1 MIKQVQKFY
10 LASFLKN
17 QTYFVPIMIVFFQD
31 LGLSYSEIFWIYTI
45 GSGFSFLIEIPTG
58 LIADIFGKRKSVI
71 VSRFFIFLSFMVFGF
86 ASGFW
91 SLVLANV
98 LYEFG
103 KSFRS
108 GTETAY
114 VFDCLKQ
121 NKDAPGYTY
130 VKANQKFYARLSE
143 AIATAIGGFLAVN
156 FGFNFV
162 FFIASVP
169 ALVNFLQT
177 LTWRKIKENEEKYQ
191 FKQSAIFAW
200 NSLKSVFQNKILSKI
215 VFNILIFSSTLFAA
229 DKFIQPYM
237 QAVGIEIAYFG
248 LIYSVSLLLIAFFI
262 KYISKLEEK
271 FSGEKVMNY
280 ITVIAIIPLL
290 ILATGYQG
298 VLGVALFFALLV
310 AENVRSPIA
319 NTVFHGNIDSKNRAT
334 MGSILEL
341 MRTSG
346 KLIVL
351 PLAGYFTDTYSMN
364 ITLMIFAGLVILN
377 TLFFRAKKVK

>member
-45 GSGFSFLIEIPTG
+45 GSVFSFLIEIPTG

-71 VSRFFIFLSFMVFGF
+71 VSRFFIFLSFLIFGF

-91 SLVLANV
+91 VLVLANV

-114 VFDCLKQ
+114 VFDYLKQ
-121 NKDAPGYTY
+121 DRDSPSYTY

-143 AIATAIGGFLAVN
+143 AVATAIGGFLAVN

-191 FKQSAIFAW
+191 FKQSVLFAW
-200 NSLKSVFQNKILSKI
+200 DSLKSVFQNKILSKI
-215 VFNILIFSSTLFAA
+215 VFNILIFSSTLFAT

-248 LIYSVSLLLIAFFI
+248 LIYSASLLLIAFFV

-271 FSGEKVMNY
+271 FSDEKVMNY
-280 ITVIAIIPLL
+280 ITAIAIIPLL

-298 VLGVALFFALLV
+298 VLGVVLFFALLA

-319 NTVFHGNIDSKNRAT
+319 NTVFHGNIDSQNRAT

-346 KLIVL
+346 KLIIL

-377 TLFFRAKKVK
+377 TLFFRAKKAK